1 MILHTGGDAQREP
14 SERELVQ
21 WLTIEQIPRFS
32 IKKLTAVLNIN
43 GLQLADLFC
52 ANHTQLQAWGLSA
65 SQSQVLR
72 SPNLRFIETSLQW
85 LAVHDSH
92 SILPVDNDRYSKLL
106 LETAQPPVVLYCHG
120 NTQLLESRQIAM
132 VGSRNPSIS
141 GKQNAHYFA
150 QALVNSGWTV
160 TSGLALGIDGLSH
173 HGALAANGNTIA
185 VLGSGI
191 DHIYPRRHIQLSHS
205 IVEKGSLI
213 VSEFAPGI
221 TPRAEN
227 FPRRN
232 RIISGLAYG
241 TLVVEAALKSGSL
254 ITARYAMEQ
263 DREVF
268 AVPGNIHNPLSRGC
282 HYLLKQGARLVETLD
297 DINDEFQHLNF
308 NFGEKNNPEAQ
319 KNRIQSLAEDKL
331 LDSVDF
337 ETTPLDIVAQ
347 RCSMP
352 VAQVM
357 SLLLEYELRG
367 LVTAVPGGY
376 LKLGEK

>member
-1 MILHTGGDAQREP
+1 MLHTGSNAQHEP
-14 SERELVQ
+14 SEHELVQ
-21 WLTIEQIPRFS
+21 WLTLEQVPRFS
-32 IKKLTAVLNIN
+32 IKKLTAVLDTN
-43 GLQLADLFC
+43 GLQFADLFC
-52 ANHTQLQAWGLSA
+52 ASHSQLQAWGLSA
-65 SQSQVLR
+65 IQSQVLR
-72 SPNLRFIETSLQW
+72 TPNLQFIENSLQW
-85 LAVHDSH
+85 LAVDDGHF
-92 SILPVDNDRYSKLL
+92 ILPVDNACYSTRL
-106 LETAQPPVVLYCHG
+106 LEIALPPLLLYCHG
-120 NTQLLESRQIAM
+120 NIKLLKSRQIAM

-141 GKQNAHYFA
+141 GKQNAQHFA

-173 HGALAANGNTIA
+173 YGALAANGNTIA

-191 DHIYPRRHIQLSHS
+191 DYIYPRRHIQLSHS
-205 IVEKGSLI
+205 IVDKEGLI
-213 VSEFAPGI
+213 VSEFAPGMGV
-221 TPRAEN
+221 RAEN

-241 TLVVEAALKSGSL
+241 TLVIEAALKSGSL
-254 ITARYAMEQ
+254 ITARYAIEQ

-268 AVPGNIHNPLSRGC
+268 AVPGNINNPLSRGC
-282 HYLLKQGARLVETLD
+282 HYLLKQGAKLVETLD

-308 NFGEKNNPEAQ
+308 NTGEKDHPEAK

>member
-1 MILHTGGDAQREP
+1 MLHTGVDAKQEP

-21 WLTIEQIPRFS
+21 WLTIEQVPRFS
-32 IKKLTAVLNIN
+32 VKKLNGVLATN
-43 GLQLADLFC
+43 GLQFTDLFS
-52 ANHTQLQAWGLSA
+52 ASHTQLQAWGLSA
-65 SQSQVLR
+65 SQSQTLR
-72 SPNLRFIETSLQW
+72 TPNVQFIETSLQW
-85 LAVHDSH
+85 LAAHDSH
-92 SILPVDNDRYSKLL
+92 SILPVNNGCYSKLL

-141 GKQNAHYFA
+141 GKQNAQYFA

-173 HGALAANGNTIA
+173 QAALAANGNTVA

-191 DHIYPRRHIQLSHS
+191 DHIYPRRHIQLSQS
-205 IVEKGSLI
+205 IVDKGSLI

-221 TPRAEN
+221 AARAEN

-282 HYLLKQGARLVETLD
+282 HHLLKQGAKLVETLD
-297 DINDEFQHLNF
+297 DINDEFQHIDF
-308 NFGEKNNPEAQ
+308 SMGEKNNRGAQ
-319 KNRIQSLAEDKL
+319 KNLTQSLADDKL

-337 ETTPLDIVAQ
+337 ESTPLDIVAQ

>member
-1 MILHTGGDAQREP
+1 VILHTEGLVRQEP
-14 SERELVQ
+14 SECELIQ

-32 IKKLTAVLNIN
+32 IKKLSTVLAIN
-43 GLQLADLFC
+43 SLQLADLFC
-52 ANHTQLQAWGLSA
+52 ASHTQLQAWGLSA
-65 SQSQVLR
+65 SQSQILCT
-72 SPNLRFIETSLQW
+72 PNVKFIENSLLW
-85 LAVHDSH
+85 LAAHDSH
-92 SILPVDNDRYSKLL
+92 FILPINNNCYSKLL

-120 NTQLLESRQIAM
+120 NIQLLQSRQIAM

-141 GKQNAHYFA
+141 GKQNAQYFA
-150 QALVNSGWTV
+150 QGLVNSGWTV
-160 TSGLALGIDGLSH
+160 TSGLALGIDGMSH
-173 HGALAANGNTIA
+173 QGALAVNGNTVA

-191 DHIYPRRHIQLSHS
+191 DHIYPRRHTQLSQS
-205 IVEKGSLI
+205 IVDKGSLI
-213 VSEFAPGI
+213 ISEFAPGMAA
-221 TPRAEN
+221 RAEN

-282 HYLLKQGARLVETLD
+282 HYLLKQGAKLVETLD

-308 NFGEKNNPEAQ
+308 YKSEKNNPEAE
-319 KNRIQSLAEDKL
+319 KKCIQSLAEDKL

-337 ETTPLDIVAQ
+337 ETTSLDIVAQ

>member
-1 MILHTGGDAQREP
+1 MLHTGGYAKQEP

-21 WLTIEQIPRFS
+21 WLTIEQVPRFS
-32 IKKLTAVLNIN
+32 LNKLTTVLATNS
-43 GLQLADLFC
+43 LQFADLFS
-52 ANHTQLQAWGLSA
+52 ASQTQLQAWGLSVN
-65 SQSQVLR
+65 QSQVLR
-72 SPNLRFIETSLQW
+72 TPNVQFIDTSLQW
-85 LAVHDSH
+85 LAAHDSH
-92 SILPVDNDRYSKLL
+92 SILPVDNNRYSQLL
-106 LETAQPPVVLYCHG
+106 LETAQPPVLLYCHG

-132 VGSRNPSIS
+132 VGSRNPSFS
-141 GKQNAHYFA
+141 GKQNAQYFA
-150 QALVNSGWTV
+150 QALVSSGWTV
-160 TSGLALGIDGLSH
+160 TSGLAIGIDGLSH
-173 HGALAANGNTIA
+173 HAALAANGKTIA

-191 DHIYPRRHIQLSHS
+191 NHIYPRRHIQLSHS
-205 IVEKGSLI
+205 IVDKGSLI
-213 VSEFAPGI
+213 VSEFAPGMAA
-221 TPRAEN
+221 RAEN

-241 TLVVEAALKSGSL
+241 TLVIEAALKSGSL

-282 HYLLKQGARLVETLD
+282 HHLLKQGAKLVETLA
-297 DINDEFQHLNF
+297 DINDEFQHLDF
-308 NFGEKNNPEAQ
+308 NRGEKDNQEAQ

-347 RCSMP
+347 RCAMP